1 MNDDEMVARIKEVFE
16 TGDMEAYGK
25 ELQAITADDM
35 VQEYPQ
41 SGERFVGIDNIRA
54 VYERYPGGLGKQDL
68 ASLRVTDRDRP
79 WAMAPNFTL
88 VRVSG
93 SGDSYTSA
101 VKARYPDGSDWYVIS
116 MIELVEGRMAHGT
129 IFFAPVFDAPEWRKP
144 FTAARAAGATEAGR

>member
-1 MNDDEMVARIKEVFE
+1 MPERTAREFAQAFVEM
-16 TGDMEAYGK
+16 
-25 ELQAITADDM
+25 LQARAFDRLSEFIRPDC

-54 VYERYPGGLGKQDL
+54 VYERYPGGLGQQDL
-68 ASLRVTDRDRP
+68 ASLRVADRDRP

-116 MIELVEGRMAHGT
+116 MIELVDGRMAHGT

-144 FTAARAAGATEAGR
+144 YTAAGAAEATEAGR